1 MQKGGLD
8 TAQAEER
15 LKVSIVIVRF
25 ARSYLM
31 SRLFTGDFGRRE
43 ERDTVLTVWY

>member
-15 LKVSIVIVRF
+15 LKVSIVIVYF
-25 ARSYLM
+25 ARSRLM
-31 SRLFTGDFGRRE
+31 VTGDFGRKKE
-43 ERDTVLTVWY
+43 